1 MFQPDLGVSS
11 VEYNGANLHTYLFLP
26 AGATLGA
33 YYVLNVRRVPDS
45 DARSDD
51 QVLNATISRRAR
63 DITKVFQAGVAGLEY
78 RQPDK
83 FQEMVVRTFVKRRTV
98 YSLRAFHVTA
108 VTPEESAANWRACYD
123 WLNSWRPLD
132 PQEAR

>member
-1 MFQPDLGVSS
+1 MACRCK
-11 VEYNGANLHTYLFLP
+11 NGANCECNHDK
-26 AGATLGA
+26 A
-33 YYVLNVRRVPDS
+33 VI
-45 DARSDD
+45 DA
-51 QVLNATISRRAR
+51 
-63 DITKVFQAGVAGLEY
+63 
-78 RQPDK
+78 